1 MQWHL
6 LDQASAAKQLRQLR
20 TMIQQLAGTKA
31 PVPAVSDLWYQ
42 FATERMD
49 EMLLLQAGLTA
60 QLQQLTSATVEAAQ
74 QKLKQHQHKLTEL
87 SELTELPAS
96 SGLTLLI
103 DPSMPGLYGASVLPQ
118 TTNEHSIKAP
128 SRSFYQLLSEQA
140 QHIRQMHT
148 ELSDVR
154 RAIGEQKLTNRA
166 KLLLMQYKKLTEEQA
181 YRQLQQSAMQ
191 QQCKIADVAAA
202 VVNALH
208 KAKEQN

>member
-1 MQWHL
+1 
-6 LDQASAAKQLRQLR
+6 
-20 TMIQQLAGTKA
+20 
-31 PVPAVSDLWYQ
+31 
-42 FATERMD
+42 
-49 EMLLLQAGLTA
+49 
-60 QLQQLTSATVEAAQ
+60 
-74 QKLKQHQHKLTEL
+74 
-87 SELTELPAS
+87 
-96 SGLTLLI
+96 
-103 DPSMPGLYGASVLPQ
+103 MPGLYGASVLPQ

-148 ELSDVR
+148 ELTDVR